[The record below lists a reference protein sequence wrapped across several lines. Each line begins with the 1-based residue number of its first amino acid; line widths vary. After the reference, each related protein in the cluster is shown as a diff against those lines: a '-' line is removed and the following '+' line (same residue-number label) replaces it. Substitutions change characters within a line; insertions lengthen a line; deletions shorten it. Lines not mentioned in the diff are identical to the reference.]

1 MSEEVLGGVG
11 LKPAAYDKEGPKWDA
26 RRVTIRVHQSVQ
38 LGDHFKRKVKMTS
51 VKDLKDSEEL
61 MGKAT
66 DMLMHSMDRFQ
77 EAEERL
83 AEGSKKASG
92 TVRASAE
99 LLAAGLWKI
108 EKQADFNRL
117 ERYVL
122 LLERAEVAIASL
134 AELDREGKL
143 TKIAAALK

>member
-1 MSEEVLGGVG
+1 MREKVVRGVG
-11 LKPAAYDKEGPKWDA
+11 LTPAAYDKEGPKWDVRQVA
-26 RRVTIRVHQSVQ
+26 IRVHQSVQ

-51 VKDLKDSEEL
+51 VKDLNESQEMMD
-61 MGKAT
+61 KAT
-66 DMLMHSMDRFQ
+66 DMLVHAMDRFQ
-77 EAEERL
+77 EAEEKL
-83 AEGSKKASG
+83 AASSKKASG
-92 TVRASAE
+92 TVRASADK
-99 LLAAGLWKI
+99 LAAGLSKI

-122 LLERAEVAIASL
+122 LLERAEVAMASL